1 MRGPSVGK
9 PTHVHVKGPL
19 ACYAVPFEEDLAEQG
34 YRSARDQLYAMAQL
48 SHWLVSENL
57 GAEDLT
63 AVGVEQFLC
72 WRGTVGYVS
81 SLSLNKMSPLLH
93 YLQGTGVVP
102 TFEPITPMTPVGL
115 LIERYS
121 CYLAEERSLSAPSIR
136 NYTGVARDFLSS
148 LSMNSELDLEN
159 MTTARVTEF
168 VLSECRRQKVASA
181 KAMTTR
187 LRSLLR
193 FLYVVGLTSNELAG
207 AVPSVAS
214 WRLASLPKAIPP
226 RDVAKML
233 RSCDRRRA
241 TGRRDFAVLLVLS
254 RLGLRAGEVARLK
267 LADIDWRSGQVV
279 VRGKGNREDRLPVPV
294 DVGEAVVV
302 WLRRGRPRCA
312 DQSVFTRVRAPHRG
326 LSSEGISAIV
336 WHACE
341 RAGLAPVGAHR
352 LRHTAATEMLRAGG
366 SLAEVGQVLRHVAR
380 DTTSIYAKVDRRSL
394 VAVVQPWPGGAA

>member
-1 MRGPSVGK
+1 M
-9 PTHVHVKGPL
+9 HVKGPL
-19 ACYAVPFEEDLAEQG
+19 ARYAVHFEEDLADQG
-34 YRSARDQLYAMAQL
+34 YRSARDQLYTMAQV
-48 SHWLVSENL
+48 SRWLASENL

-63 AVGVEQFLC
+63 AAGVDQFLC
-72 WRGTVGYVS
+72 WRRTAGYVS

-148 LSMNSELDLEN
+148 LSMNSELDLET

-254 RLGLRAGEVARLK
+254 RLGLRASETQAR
-267 LADIDWRSGQVV
+267 R
-279 VRGKGNREDRLPVPV
+279 
-294 DVGEAVVV
+294 
-302 WLRRGRPRCA
+302 
-312 DQSVFTRVRAPHRG
+312 
-326 LSSEGISAIV
+326 
-336 WHACE
+336 
-341 RAGLAPVGAHR
+341 HR
-352 LRHTAATEMLRAGG
+352 LA
-366 SLAEVGQVLRHVAR
+366 Q
-380 DTTSIYAKVDRRSL
+380 
-394 VAVVQPWPGGAA
+394 W

>member
-9 PTHVHVKGPL
+9 PTHVRVKGPL
-19 ACYAVPFEEDLAEQG
+19 ARYAVHFEEDLAEQG
-34 YRSARDQLYAMAQL
+34 YRSARDHLYAMAQV
-48 SHWLVSENL
+48 SRWLASENL
-57 GAEDLT
+57 DAEDLT
-63 AVGVEQFLC
+63 AAGVEQFLC
-72 WRGTVGYVS
+72 WRRAAGYVS
-81 SLSLNKMSPLLH
+81 SLSLSKMSPLLH

-102 TFEPITPMTPVGL
+102 TFKPITPMTPVGL
-115 LIERYS
+115 LIERYR
-121 CYLAEERSLSAPSIR
+121 CYLAERSLSAPSIR
-136 NYTGVARDFLSS
+136 NYTGVARDFLLS
-148 LSMNSELDLEN
+148 LSMNSELDLET

-267 LADIDWRSGQVV
+267 LADIDWRSGEVV

-294 DVGEAVVV
+294 DVGEAVVG

-326 LSSEGISAIV
+326 LSSEGISAVV

-341 RAGLAPVGAHR
+341 RAGLPPGGAHR
-352 LRHTAATEMLRAGG
+352 LRHTAATEMLQAGG
-366 SLAEVGQVLRHVAR
+366 SLAEVGQVLRHRAQE
-380 DTTSIYAKVDRRSL
+380 TTSIYAKVDRRSL

>member
-1 MRGPSVGK
+1 MGK

-19 ACYAVPFEEDLAEQG
+19 ARYAVHFEEDLADQG
-34 YRSARDQLYAMAQL
+34 YRSARDQLYAMAQV
-48 SHWLVSENL
+48 SRWLASENL
-57 GAEDLT
+57 DAEDLT
-63 AVGVEQFLC
+63 AAGVEQFLC
-72 WRGTVGYVS
+72 WRRAAGYVS

-115 LIERYS
+115 LIERYR

-207 AVPSVAS
+207 AVSAPATRRPPPAPCNDVFSTPAGTSSTEANTSSSAS
-214 WRLASLPKAIPP
+214 
-226 RDVAKML
+226 
-233 RSCDRRRA
+233 
-241 TGRRDFAVLLVLS
+241 TG
-254 RLGLRAGEVARLK
+254 
-267 LADIDWRSGQVV
+267 
-279 VRGKGNREDRLPVPV
+279 
-294 DVGEAVVV
+294 
-302 WLRRGRPRCA
+302 
-312 DQSVFTRVRAPHRG
+312 APT
-326 LSSEGISAIV
+326 
-336 WHACE
+336 
-341 RAGLAPVGAHR
+341 APC
-352 LRHTAATEMLRAGG
+352 
-366 SLAEVGQVLRHVAR
+366 S
-380 DTTSIYAKVDRRSL
+380 
-394 VAVVQPWPGGAA
+394 VQPTSPIPSSRGGAASVCTSSTPETWGRFRCVRIGVSNRVPKEP